1 MGGRELEIKQLGNV
15 EIGAE
20 QALDATRH
28 IACRVAAENPH
39 PLDDDMPRLAGRLI
53 GRDPLVAAGL
63 LELLDALGLPTTKR
77 QLQVLKA
84 KAAIERTAREQRNK
98 ETS

>member
-1 MGGRELEIKQLGNV
+1 MSGRELEIKQLGSV
-15 EIGAE
+15 DIGAE
-20 QALDATRH
+20 QALGAARH

-63 LELLDALGLPTTKR
+63 LELLAALGLPATHQ
-77 QLQVLKA
+77 QLRALKA
-84 KAAIERTAREQRNK
+84 RAAIEAAHARHRK
-98 ETS
+98 ETP